1 MSSVLPTP
9 SAGSAY
15 RGPVRWPLSV
25 EAYHGLGEL
34 GLIPERTELL
44 YGQVFPKMPKSPL
57 HRLLVLRLLR
67 WLRASLPADC
77 FLQSEQPLTF
87 VDSEP
92 EPDVS
97 VVRGSEEDFPR
108 SHPTT
113 AELVVEV
120 CVSSHD
126 YDRDKLRA
134 YAGAGVREVW
144 LVLGPERELER
155 FHQPEEGRYA
165 ERTVFSADAIL
176 TSTAL
181 PGVRIP
187 LAELFRI

>member
-1 MSSVLPTP
+1 
-9 SAGSAY
+9 
-15 RGPVRWPLSV
+15 
-25 EAYHGLGEL
+25 L
-34 GLIPERTELL
+34 GLIPEKTELL
-44 YGQVFPKMPKSPL
+44 YGHVYPKMPKSPL

-67 WLRASLPADC
+67 WLQACLPADC

-87 VDSEP
+87 EDSEP

-97 VVRGSEEDFPR
+97 IVRGSMEDFPR

-134 YAGAGVREVW
+134 YARAGVREVW
-144 LVLGPERELER
+144 LVLGPERQLEQYR
-155 FHQPEEGRYA
+155 RPEEGHYA
-165 ERTVFSADAIL
+165 ERTVFAADATL

-181 PGVRIP
+181 PGIRIP
-187 LAELFRI
+187 LAELFRG